1 MKILYKIFLLFIF
14 FHLSSCGLSKLG
26 TAEDARKAKLM
37 SGSVDEIIAK
47 SGTTFRS
54 TESAMK
60 DAKNR
65 LNTGGGL
72 MGEKP
77 MSTDA
82 LLNVDKNN
90 ISTTTIGLPINAI
103 LWRSSLDIINFM
115 PLSSADPF
123 AGVIITDWYSPQKD
137 TKERCKVNIFIKGKE
152 LKSSNLKVNSFCQ
165 NLNNNLWIDM
175 PIDEK
180 NNLQI
185 ENAILNKAK
194 KLKLSIN

>member
-82 LLNVDKNN
+82 LLNGDKNN
-90 ISTTTIGLPINAI
+90 ISTATIGLPINAI

-123 AGVIITDWYSPQKD
+123 AGVIITDWYSPKKD
-137 TKERCKVNIFIKGKE
+137 TRERCKVNIFIKGRE

>member
-1 MKILYKIFLLFIF
+1 
-14 FHLSSCGLSKLG
+14 
-26 TAEDARKAKLM
+26 M

-82 LLNVDKNN
+82 LLNGDKNN
-90 ISTTTIGLPINAI
+90 ISTATIGLPINAI

-123 AGVIITDWYSPQKD
+123 AGVIITDWYSPKKD
-137 TKERCKVNIFIKGKE
+137 TRERCKVNIFIKGRE

>member
-82 LLNVDKNN
+82 LLNGDKNN
-90 ISTTTIGLPINAI
+90 ISTATIGLPINAI

>member
-26 TAEDARKAKLM
+26 TAEDNRKAKLM

-54 TESAMK
+54 TDSAMK

-72 MGEKP
+72 MGKKP

-82 LLNVDKNN
+82 LLNGNQN
-90 ISTTTIGLPINAI
+90 TSTASIGLPINAI
-103 LWRSSLDIINFM
+103 LWRSSLEVIDFM

-123 AGVIITDWYSPQKD
+123 AGVIITDWYTPKIN
-137 TKERCKVNIFIKGKE
+137 TNERCKINIFIKGKK

-165 NLNNNLWIDM
+165 NLKNNLWIDM
-175 PIDEK
+175 PVNEK